1 MMYKLLALLLHS
13 KYSSMCICAY
23 CDNVSRFMSG
33 NSPSSDY
40 MHEGPPVS
48 DVGSDPLYLSGK
60 K

>member
-23 CDNVSRFMSG
+23 CDNVSRFMAG

-48 DVGSDPLYLSGK
+48 DVGSDPLRW
-60 K
+60 